1 MVDKN
6 DIDNFLAS
14 HTYSQE
20 TKHTYK
26 DIIPRVLNGSIEV
39 ETLTA
44 TELLGLIEKQDWG
57 NARQCLGLAATQK
70 YIRWKYGDAH
80 PALLAKIKRQK
91 GGPQRSL
98 DEDTALKLL
107 ASFNPYRATGARNL
121 AIATLAIDTGLRV
134 SEICRVQI
142 RHVDF
147 KDLSL
152 QVLVKGGKWEYAIFS
167 PQTAAH
173 VQHWLSYRKSTPS
186 EDWLFTSTFTGEKL
200 TSKGLTNIIKSWG
213 SRIGIKL
220 SPHDLRRTFAT
231 LSTEAGAPERVL
243 MAGGRWE
250 SSAMIIRYTR
260 TLRLKTMRKYLPVPK
275 ILE

>member
-20 TKHTYK
+20 TKRTYK
-26 DIIPRVLNGSIEV
+26 DIIPRVLNGSIKV
-39 ETLTA
+39 KTLTA

-70 YIRWKYGDAH
+70 YIRWKYGDDH
-80 PALLAKIKRQK
+80 PALSAKIKRQK
-91 GGPQRSL
+91 GSPQRSL

-107 ASFNPYRATGARNL
+107 ASFNPYRPAGARNL
-121 AIATLAIDTGLRV
+121 AIASLAIDTGLRV
-134 SEICRVQI
+134 SEICRIQI

-152 QVLVKGGKWEYAIFS
+152 QVLIKGGKWEYAIFS
-167 PQTAAH
+167 PQTAVH
-173 VQHWLSYRKSTPS
+173 IQHWLNYRKPIPN
-186 EDWLFTSTFTGEKL
+186 EDWLFTSTFTGKKL
-200 TSKGLTNIIKSWG
+200 TPNGLTSIVKTWG
-213 SRIGIKL
+213 EHIGMKL
-220 SPHDLRRTFAT
+220 SPHDFRRTFAT

-243 MAGGRWE
+243 MAGGRWA
-250 SSAMIIRYTR
+250 SSSMIIKYTQS
-260 TLRLKTMRKYLPVPK
+260 LRLRSMRKYLPIPK